1 MKTYKGRIPNR
12 HVRDFQRTVLYEAEA
27 QCPFLNDFND
37 FSIMSI
43 SEVNILITEISKWA
57 GIKCPMVKLSS
68 CDFSQIEI
76 NSLLLVSGTE
86 PIYSTQSKIVL
97 PFPVAQ
103 SRPVICHEMSHVINY
118 QLGPADHHGPNF
130 AKVYLEVV
138 HEFIGEA
145 EYQELKNQFDLLG
158 VRYEGVILV

>member
-1 MKTYKGRIPNR
+1 MKSYRGNIPNR
-12 HVRDFQRTVLYEAEA
+12 HVRDFQRNNLYDAEA
-27 QCPFLNDFND
+27 KCLFWNNL
-37 FSIMSI
+37 SILSRVDVHDLIIAI
-43 SEVNILITEISKWA
+43 SNSM
-57 GIKCPMVKLSS
+57 GIKKPIVKLSN
-68 CDFSQIEI
+68 CDFSQLDIQDL
-76 NSLLLVSGTE
+76 SLVAGEE

-103 SRPVICHEMSHVINY
+103 SRPVICDEMSHVINY

-158 VRYEGVILV
+158 VLYEGVVLV

>member
-1 MKTYKGRIPNR
+1 MKSYRGNIPNR
-12 HVRDFQRTVLYEAEA
+12 HVRDFQRNNLYDAEA
-27 QCPFLNDFND
+27 KCPFWNEL
-37 FSIMSI
+37 SILPDQEVYKLVTLI
-43 SEVNILITEISKWA
+43 SNWF
-57 GIKCPMVKLSS
+57 GIKEPKVKLST
-68 CDFSQIEI
+68 CDFSQLDIKDL
-76 NSLLLVSGTE
+76 SLVAGEE

-158 VRYEGVILV
+158 VLYEGVVLV

>member
-12 HVRDFQRTVLYEAEA
+12 HVRDFQRNVLYEAESH
-27 QCPFLNDFND
+27 CSFWND

-43 SEVNILITEISKWA
+43 SEVNVLVTEISKWA
-57 GIKCPMVKLSS
+57 GIKRPMVKLSS
-68 CDFSQIEI
+68 CDFSQIEM
-76 NSLLLVSGTE
+76 NDLLLVSGTG

-97 PFPVAQ
+97 PFPIAQ
-103 SRPVICHEMSHVINY
+103 SSPVICHEMSHVINY

-138 HEFIGEA
+138 HEFIGEE

-158 VRYEGVILV
+158 VRYEEVVLV

>member
-1 MKTYKGRIPNR
+1 MKSYRGRIPNI
-12 HVRDFQRTVLYEAEA
+12 HVRDFQRNTLYEAESK
-27 QCPFLNDFND
+27 CSFWNN
-37 FSIMSI
+37 FSII
-43 SEVNILITEISKWA
+43 SSLEVHTLINAISKTF
-57 GIKCPMVKLSS
+57 GIKKPLVKLSS
-68 CDFSQIEI
+68 CDFSQLDIKDL
-76 NSLLLVSGTE
+76 SLVAGEE

-103 SRPVICHEMSHVINY
+103 SSPVICHEMSHVINY

-138 HEFIGEA
+138 HEFIGEE

-158 VRYEGVILV
+158 VRYEEVVLV